1 MRDSISQSSMPV
13 LRFSLDPGERVLA
26 EPGHMAWM
34 SGDVRMRTGT
44 GDAGF
49 FGALGRVVGGGTL
62 FLTEFIAEGREPSEV
77 AFGAKVP
84 GTISKVEIGPGRG
97 YLLHRH
103 GFLCATPGV
112 TVGTGYQRRLGAGL
126 FGGDGFVL
134 QKLDGRG
141 AAWVEL
147 GGEVQEKDLAPGE
160 VLLVHPG
167 HVGMFDVGL
176 DFDVQLMK
184 GVRNVLFGADGL
196 FLAKF
201 VGPGRVWL
209 QSMTVPGLAHVLAP
223 YMPSKGGA

>member
-1 MRDSISQSSMPV
+1 MQESISRSSTPL
-13 LRFSLDPGERVLA
+13 LRFSLEPGERIVA

-34 SGDVRMRTGT
+34 SGSVRMGTSTGN
-44 GDAGF
+44 AGF
-49 FGALGRVVGGGTL
+49 FGALGRMMGGGTL
-62 FLTEFIAEGREPSEV
+62 FLTEFVAEGREPSEV

-84 GTISKVEIGPGRG
+84 GTISKIPVDPGRG

-112 TVGTGYQRRLGAGL
+112 TIGTGFQRKLGAGL

-134 QKLDGRG
+134 QKLQGHG

-147 GGEVQEKDLAPGE
+147 GGEVQVKDLAPGE

-167 HVGMFDVGL
+167 HVGMFDLGTR
-176 DFDVQLMK
+176 FEVQLMK
-184 GVRNVLFGADGL
+184 GIRNILFGADGL
-196 FLAKF
+196 FLARF

-209 QSMTVPGLAHVLAP
+209 QTMTVPGLAHALAP